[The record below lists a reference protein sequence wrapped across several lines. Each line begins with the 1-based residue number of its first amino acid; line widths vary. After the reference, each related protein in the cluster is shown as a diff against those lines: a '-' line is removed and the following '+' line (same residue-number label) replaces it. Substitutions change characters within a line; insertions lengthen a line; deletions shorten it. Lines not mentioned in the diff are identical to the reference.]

1 MTASELRATLALAS
15 IMVMRMLG
23 LFMVLPV
30 FAIYASQLEG
40 VTPTLAGIAIGVYGL
55 TQTFLQIPFGMLS
68 DRCGRKP
75 IISLGLGIF
84 ALGSVIAALSHGI
97 VGIIIGRALQGTGA
111 ISSVLLALT
120 ADLTQEEHR
129 TKAMAVMGISIG
141 MSFVVA
147 LILGPVLSGWIG
159 VLGLF
164 WVSAVLAMV
173 AIVVLYKIVPQPLQ
187 SRFHRDAEPVPAQF
201 KRVLQD
207 PELLRLD
214 AGIFLLHLL
223 LTALFV
229 TLPMS
234 LKNVLLPEQHWLVY
248 LSTLVAAVIA
258 MMPFMMI
265 AERYRHLKQV
275 FIGAIAVLAL
285 SQLGLS
291 FVQESL
297 WGMVIMLFFFFTAF
311 TLLEATLPSLIS
323 KIAPADSKGTA
334 MGIYAS
340 TQFFGAFL
348 GGVLGGW
355 LQQHYSHSAV
365 FVIGSGLAVIWLL
378 LAITM
383 KNPRYLSSQLLNVG
397 VLEAHQAQLLVNKL
411 LEVRGVVE
419 AAIAAEEG
427 VAYLKIDK
435 AVLDMAALAHYSVA
449 IEQR

>member
-68 DRCGRKP
+68 DRFGRKP

-111 ISSVLLALT
+111 ISSALLALT

-129 TKAMAVMGISIG
+129 TKAMAIMGISIG

-164 WVSAVLAMV
+164 WVSAVLAIV

-187 SRFHRDAEPVPAQF
+187 SRVHSDAEPVPAQF

-234 LKNVLLPEQHWLVY
+234 LKDVLPPAQHWLVY

-265 AERYRHLKQV
+265 AERYRRLKQV

-291 FVQESL
+291 FVQNSL

-323 KIAPADSKGTA
+323 KISPADSKGTA

-365 FVIGSGLAVIWLL
+365 FVIGSGLALIWLL

-397 VLEAHQAQLLVNKL
+397 VLEAHQAQLLVKKL
-411 LEVRGVVE
+411 LEIRGVVE
-419 AAIAAEEG
+419 AAIAVDEG
-427 VAYLKIDK
+427 VAYLKVDK
-435 AVLDMAALAHYSVA
+435 AAVDLAALAHYSVA

>member
-68 DRCGRKP
+68 DRFGRKP

-111 ISSVLLALT
+111 ISSALLALT

-129 TKAMAVMGISIG
+129 TKAMAIMGISIG

-164 WVSAVLAMV
+164 WVSAVLAII
-173 AIVVLYKIVPQPLQ
+173 AIIVLYKVVPQPLQ
-187 SRFHRDAEPVPAQF
+187 SRFHSDAEPVPAQF

-234 LKNVLLPEQHWLVY
+234 LKNVLLPEQHWIVY

-265 AERYRHLKQV
+265 AERYRRLKQV
-275 FIGAIAVLAL
+275 FVGAIAVLAL

-291 FVQESL
+291 FVQSSL
-297 WGMVIMLFFFFTAF
+297 WGMVIMLFLFFTAF

-334 MGIYAS
+334 MGVYAS

-348 GGVLGGW
+348 GGVLGGG

-365 FVIGSGLAVIWLL
+365 FLIGSGLAVIWLG
-378 LAITM
+378 LAVTM
-383 KNPRYLSSQLLNVG
+383 KNPRYLSTQLLNVG
-397 VLEAHQAQLLVNKL
+397 VLEAHQAQLLVKKL
-411 LEVRGVVE
+411 LEIRGVVE
-419 AAIAAEEG
+419 AAIAVDEG
-427 VAYLKIDK
+427 VAYLKVDK
-435 AVLDMAALAHYSVA
+435 AVVDMAALAHYTVA

>member
-68 DRCGRKP
+68 DRFGRKP

-111 ISSVLLALT
+111 ISSALLALT

-129 TKAMAVMGISIG
+129 TKAMAIMGISIG

-164 WVSAVLAMV
+164 WVSAVLAII
-173 AIVVLYKIVPQPLQ
+173 AIIVLYKVVPQPLQ
-187 SRFHRDAEPVPAQF
+187 SRFHSDAEPVPAQF

-234 LKNVLLPEQHWLVY
+234 LKNVLAPEQHWIVY

-265 AERYRHLKQV
+265 AERYRRLKQV
-275 FIGAIAVLAL
+275 FVGAIAVLAL

-297 WGMVIMLFFFFTAF
+297 WGMVIMLFLFFTAF

-334 MGIYAS
+334 MGVYAS

-365 FVIGSGLAVIWLL
+365 FLIGSGLAVIWLG
-378 LAITM
+378 LAVTM
-383 KNPRYLSSQLLNVG
+383 KNPRYLSTQLLNVG
-397 VLEAHQAQLLVNKL
+397 VLEAHQAQLLVKKL
-411 LEVRGVVE
+411 LEIRGVVE
-419 AAIAAEEG
+419 AAIAVDEG
-427 VAYLKIDK
+427 VAYLKVDK
-435 AVLDMAALAHYSVA
+435 AVVDMAALAHYTVA

>member
-68 DRCGRKP
+68 DRFGRKP

-111 ISSVLLALT
+111 ISSALLALT

-129 TKAMAVMGISIG
+129 TKAMAIMGISIG

-147 LILGPVLSGWIG
+147 LVLGPVLSRWIG

-164 WVSAVLAMV
+164 WVSAVLAII
-173 AIVVLYKIVPQPLQ
+173 AIVVLYKVVPQPLQ
-187 SRFHRDAEPVPAQF
+187 SRFHSDAEPVPAKF

-234 LKNVLLPEQHWLVY
+234 LKDVLPPEQHWLVY

-265 AERYRHLKQV
+265 AERYRRLKQV

-285 SQLGLS
+285 SQLGLG
-291 FVQESL
+291 FVQHSL
-297 WGMVIMLFFFFTAF
+297 WGMVIMLFLFFTAF

-334 MGIYAS
+334 MGVYAS

-365 FVIGSGLAVIWLL
+365 FLIGSGLATIWLG

-397 VLEAHQAQLLVNKL
+397 VLEAHQAQLLVKKL
-411 LEVRGVVE
+411 LEIRGVVE

-435 AVLDMAALAHYSVA
+435 AAVNMAELTHYSVA
-449 IEQR
+449 MEQR

>member
-1 MTASELRATLALAS
+1 MTASELRATLAIAS

-23 LFMVLPV
+23 LFMILPV
-30 FAIYASQLEG
+30 FAIYASQLVG
-40 VTPTLAGIAIGVYGL
+40 VTPTLAGIAIGAYGL

-68 DRCGRKP
+68 DRFGRKP
-75 IISLGLGIF
+75 IITLGLGVF

-129 TKAMAVMGISIG
+129 TKAMAIMGISIG

-147 LILGPVLSGWIG
+147 LILGPVLSGWVG

-164 WVSAVLAMV
+164 WVSAVLAIV
-173 AIVVLYKIVPQPLQ
+173 AIIVLYKIVPQPIH
-187 SRFHRDAEPVPAQF
+187 SRFHSDAEPVPTQF
-201 KRVLQD
+201 KRVLQN

-214 AGIFLLHLL
+214 AGIFLLHFL

-234 LKNVLLPEQHWLVY
+234 LKDLLPPEKHWLVY
-248 LSTLVAAVIA
+248 LPTLVAAVIA
-258 MMPFMMI
+258 MLPFMMI
-265 AERYRHLKQV
+265 AERYKRLKPV
-275 FIGAIAVLAL
+275 FVGAIALLAL

-291 FVQESL
+291 FVQNSL
-297 WGMVIMLFFFFTAF
+297 WGIVVMLFLFFTAF

-334 MGIYAS
+334 MGVYAS

-355 LQQHYSHSAV
+355 LQQHYSHSDV
-365 FVIGSGLAVIWLL
+365 FLIGAGLAVIWLL

-383 KNPRYLSSQLLNVG
+383 KNPRYLSTQLLNVG
-397 VLEAHQAQLLVNKL
+397 VLEAHQAQLLVHKL
-411 LEVRGVVE
+411 LQIRGVAE
-419 AAIAAEEG
+419 AVIIVEEG

-435 AVLDMAALAHYSVA
+435 ATVDAAALAHYSVA

>member
-68 DRCGRKP
+68 DRFGRKP

-111 ISSVLLALT
+111 ISSALLALT

-129 TKAMAVMGISIG
+129 TKAMAIMGISIG

-164 WVSAVLAMV
+164 WVSAVLAII
-173 AIVVLYKIVPQPLQ
+173 AIVVLYKVVPQPLQ

-234 LKNVLLPEQHWLVY
+234 LKDVLAPEQHWLVY

-265 AERYRHLKQV
+265 AERYRRLKQV
-275 FIGAIAVLAL
+275 FVGAIAVLAL
-285 SQLGLS
+285 SQDRKS
-291 FVQESL
+291 
-297 WGMVIMLFFFFTAF
+297 
-311 TLLEATLPSLIS
+311 
-323 KIAPADSKGTA
+323 
-334 MGIYAS
+334 
-340 TQFFGAFL
+340 
-348 GGVLGGW
+348 
-355 LQQHYSHSAV
+355 
-365 FVIGSGLAVIWLL
+365 
-378 LAITM
+378 
-383 KNPRYLSSQLLNVG
+383 
-397 VLEAHQAQLLVNKL
+397 
-411 LEVRGVVE
+411 VV
-419 AAIAAEEG
+419 
-427 VAYLKIDK
+427 
-435 AVLDMAALAHYSVA
+435 
-449 IEQR
+449 

>member
-68 DRCGRKP
+68 DRFGRKP

-111 ISSVLLALT
+111 ISSALLALT

-129 TKAMAVMGISIG
+129 TKAMAIMGISIG

-164 WVSAVLAMV
+164 WVSAILALI
-173 AIVVLYKIVPQPLQ
+173 AIVVLYKVVPQPLQ
-187 SRFHRDAEPVPAQF
+187 SRFHSDAEPVPAQF

-214 AGIFLLHLL
+214 VGIFLLHLL

-229 TLPMS
+229 TLPMN
-234 LKNVLLPEQHWLVY
+234 LKNVLPPEQHWMVY

-265 AERYRHLKQV
+265 AERYRRLKPV

-365 FVIGSGLAVIWLL
+365 FLIGSGLATIWLS

-383 KNPRYLSSQLLNVG
+383 KNPRYLSSQLLHVG
-397 VLEAHQAQLLVNKL
+397 VLEAHQAQLLVKKL
-411 LEVRGVVE
+411 LEIRGVVE

-427 VAYLKIDK
+427 VAYLKVDK
-435 AVLDMAALAHYSVA
+435 AAVDMAALAHYTVA

>member
-68 DRCGRKP
+68 DRFGRKP

-111 ISSVLLALT
+111 ISSALLALT

-129 TKAMAVMGISIG
+129 TKAMAIMGISIG

-147 LILGPVLSGWIG
+147 LVLGPVLSKWVG

-164 WVSAVLAMV
+164 WISAVLAIV
-173 AIVVLYKIVPQPLQ
+173 AIVVLYKVVPQPLQ
-187 SRFHRDAEPVPAQF
+187 SRFHSDAEPVPAQF

-234 LKNVLLPEQHWLVY
+234 LKEVLLPEQHWIVY

-265 AERYRHLKQV
+265 AERYRRLKQV

-348 GGVLGGW
+348 GGVFGGW
-355 LQQHYSHSAV
+355 LQQHYNHSVV
-365 FVIGSGLAVIWLL
+365 FLIGSGLALIWLG

-397 VLEAHQAQLLVNKL
+397 VLEAHQAQLLVKKL

-419 AAIAAEEG
+419 AAIVVEEG
-427 VAYLKIDK
+427 VAYLKVDK
-435 AVLDMAALAHYSVA
+435 AAIDTAALAHYSVA
-449 IEQR
+449 MEQR

>member
-68 DRCGRKP
+68 DRFGRKP

-129 TKAMAVMGISIG
+129 TKAMAIMGISIG

-164 WVSAVLAMV
+164 WVSAVLAII
-173 AIVVLYKIVPQPLQ
+173 AIIVLYKVVPQPLQ
-187 SRFHRDAEPVPAQF
+187 SRFHSDAEPVPAQF

-234 LKNVLLPEQHWLVY
+234 LKNVLAPEQHWIVY

-265 AERYRHLKQV
+265 AERYRRLKQV
-275 FIGAIAVLAL
+275 FVGAIAVLAL

-297 WGMVIMLFFFFTAF
+297 WGMVIMLFLFFTAF

-365 FVIGSGLAVIWLL
+365 FLIGSGLAVIWLG

-383 KNPRYLSSQLLNVG
+383 KNPRYLSTQLLNVG
-397 VLEAHQAQLLVNKL
+397 VLEAHQAQLLVKKL
-411 LEVRGVVE
+411 LDIRGVVE
-419 AAIAAEEG
+419 ATIAVEEG
-427 VAYLKIDK
+427 VAYLKVDK
-435 AVLDMAALAHYSVA
+435 AVVDMAALAHYTVA
-449 IEQR
+449 MEQR

>member
-68 DRCGRKP
+68 DRFGRKP

-111 ISSVLLALT
+111 ISSALLALT

-129 TKAMAVMGISIG
+129 TKAMAIMGISIG

-164 WVSAVLAMV
+164 WVSAVLAII
-173 AIVVLYKIVPQPLQ
+173 AIIVLYKVVPQPLQ
-187 SRFHRDAEPVPAQF
+187 SRFHSDAEPVPAQF

-234 LKNVLLPEQHWLVY
+234 LKNVLAPEQHWIVY

-265 AERYRHLKQV
+265 AERYRRLKQV
-275 FIGAIAVLAL
+275 FVGAIAVLAL

-297 WGMVIMLFFFFTAF
+297 WGMVIMLFLFFTAF

-334 MGIYAS
+334 MGVYAS

-365 FVIGSGLAVIWLL
+365 FLIGSGLAVIWLG

-383 KNPRYLSSQLLNVG
+383 KNPRYLSTQLLNVG
-397 VLEAHQAQLLVNKL
+397 VLEAHQAQLLVKKL
-411 LEVRGVVE
+411 LEIRGVVE
-419 AAIAAEEG
+419 AAIAVDEG
-427 VAYLKIDK
+427 VAYLKVDK
-435 AVLDMAALAHYSVA
+435 AVVDMAALAHYTVA

>member
-68 DRCGRKP
+68 DRFGRKP

-111 ISSVLLALT
+111 ISSALLALT

-129 TKAMAVMGISIG
+129 TKAMAIMGISIG

-164 WVSAVLAMV
+164 WVSAVLAII
-173 AIVVLYKIVPQPLQ
+173 AIIVLYKVVPQPLQ
-187 SRFHRDAEPVPAQF
+187 SRFHSDAEPVPAQF

-234 LKNVLLPEQHWLVY
+234 LKNVLPPEQHWLVY

-265 AERYRHLKQV
+265 AERYRRLKQV

-355 LQQHYSHSAV
+355 LQQYYSHSAV
-365 FVIGSGLAVIWLL
+365 FLIGSGLATIWLG
-378 LAITM
+378 LAMTM
-383 KNPRYLSSQLLNVG
+383 KNPRYLSSYLLNVG
-397 VLEAHQAQLLVNKL
+397 
-411 LEVRGVVE
+411 
-419 AAIAAEEG
+419 
-427 VAYLKIDK
+427 
-435 AVLDMAALAHYSVA
+435 
-449 IEQR
+449 